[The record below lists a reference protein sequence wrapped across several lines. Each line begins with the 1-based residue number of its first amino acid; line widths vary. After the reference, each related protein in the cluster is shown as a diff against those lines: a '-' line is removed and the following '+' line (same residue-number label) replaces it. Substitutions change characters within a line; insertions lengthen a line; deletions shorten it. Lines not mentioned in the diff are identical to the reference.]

1 MANFR
6 RNHGKEGRRSS
17 FIGKAVLTTAI
28 LIGLMIFAFLKFSAP
43 NRSNTSNQKDGESLD
58 FIPIKLSG
66 RQYLPVGKSSDVVHH
81 SYYSI
86 GYNTKKE
93 IPDWVAYEL
102 TKESLKIKNV
112 PRAKRFIVDN
122 EVKGKSAKH
131 GDYINSGYTRG
142 HMAPAGDMA
151 FSEKAM
157 RESFYM
163 SNMAPQLRNF
173 NGGIWR
179 ELEENVRD
187 WTYDND
193 VLYVV
198 SGPIFDDEKYE
209 KIGGSTK
216 VAVPDAFFKAI
227 LDLEGRSEK
236 GIGFIIPHDTQVDHL
251 REFAVSI
258 DEIEKQTGLDLYSK
272 LFTSDD
278 NEEALESSFNVNSW
292 QISRSRFDQRV
303 KHWNNQK

>member
-1 MANFR
+1 
-6 RNHGKEGRRSS
+6 
-17 FIGKAVLTTAI
+17 
-28 LIGLMIFAFLKFSAP
+28 MIFTFLKFNAP
-43 NRSNTSNQKDGESLD
+43 DRQYSSSQNDSSETD
-58 FIPIKLSG
+58 FIPIKFSG
-66 RQYLPVGKSSDVVHH
+66 RQYLPQGKSSDVVHH

-102 TKESLKIKNV
+102 TEASLKIKNV
-112 PRAKRFIVDN
+112 QRAKRFLVDN
-122 EVKGKSAKH
+122 DVKGKSAKH

-151 FSEKAM
+151 FSKKAM

-163 SNMAPQLRNF
+163 SNMTPQLRNF

-187 WTYDND
+187 WAYDND

-198 SGPIFDDEKYE
+198 SGPIFYDEKYE

-227 LDLEGRSEK
+227 LDLEGKSEK
-236 GIGFIIPHDTQVDHL
+236 GIGFIIPHKTHVEHL

-258 DEIEKQTGLDLYSK
+258 DEIEKQSGLDLFPH
-272 LFTSDD
+272 LFASDD
-278 NEEALESSFNVNSW
+278 NEAALESRFNLNSW

>member
-43 NRSNTSNQKDGESLD
+43 NRSNTSNQKDGESID